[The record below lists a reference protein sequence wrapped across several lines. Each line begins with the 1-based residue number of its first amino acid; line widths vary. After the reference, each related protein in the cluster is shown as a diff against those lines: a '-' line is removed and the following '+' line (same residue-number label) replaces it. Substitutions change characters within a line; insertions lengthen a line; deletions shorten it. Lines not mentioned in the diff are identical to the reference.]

1 MNAVLFDTSVLVP
14 YCVAAHPH
22 RARALAV
29 VAEST
34 QSSLECWIALHS
46 LAETFAVLS
55 AMPLSPRLA
64 PDQAL
69 LLIEMEILP
78 HFSMV
83 SPSID
88 AYREA
93 MADMARV
100 GRSGGAVYDALIFQA
115 ARTIGASR
123 LYTFNEKHFRP
134 LSRVGESLEIVCP
147 ALPNSR

>member
-1 MNAVLFDTSVLVP
+1 M
-14 YCVAAHPH
+14 
-22 RARALAV
+22 
-29 VAEST
+29 
-34 QSSLECWIALHS
+34 ALHS

-55 AMPLSPRLA
+55 AMPLNPRLA

-88 AYREA
+88 AYRAA

-123 LYTFNEKHFRP
+123 LYTFNRP
-134 LSRVGESLEIVCP
+134 VP
-147 ALPNSR
+147 K

>member
-34 QSSLECWIALHS
+34 QSGLECWIALHS

-55 AMPLSPRLA
+55 AMPLNPRLA

-69 LLIEMEILP
+69 LLIDRTFAWSPCKANILIIKADLP
-78 HFSMV
+78 AMIAK
-83 SPSID
+83 SPSSGPIAQEFD
-88 AYREA
+88 FANAVFMQFLRQVGKHEYGGFV
-93 MADMARV
+93 ARYANNH
-100 GRSGGAVYDALIFQA
+100 S
-115 ARTIGASR
+115 IGCA
-123 LYTFNEKHFRP
+123 
-134 LSRVGESLEIVCP
+134 
-147 ALPNSR
+147 

>member
-55 AMPLSPRLA
+55 AMPLNPRLA
-64 PDQAL
+64 PNQAL

-88 AYREA
+88 TYQEA
-93 MADMARV
+93 MVDMARV
-100 GRSGGAVYDALIFQA
+100 GRSGGAIYDALIFQA

-134 LSRVGESLEIVCP
+134 LLREGESLEIVCP